1 MKSIAQ
7 KRILLYGA
15 AFAVLLIILKTIEYR
30 FLVKSFTIDIYMGAI
45 ALVFTVLGI
54 WLSKKISPENKS
66 FLQISNRVEGD
77 ASGILS
83 ERELEVLKHIADGK
97 SNQEIAA
104 SLYISIHTVKTH
116 TTNIFEKLQVRRRTQ
131 AVLRARELGLIKEL
145 ITGTNLKK

>member
-54 WLSKKISPENKS
+54 WLSKKISPENTS

>member
-1 MKSIAQ
+1 MKSILK

-30 FLVKSFTIDIYMGAI
+30 FLVKSFTIDVYMGAI

-54 WLSKKISPENKS
+54 WLSKKISPKNS
-66 FLQISNRVEGD
+66 RFLQISNRVEGD
-77 ASGILS
+77 ASGLLS

-97 SNQEIAA
+97 SNLEIAA

-116 TTNIFEKLQVRRRTQ
+116 ITNIFEKLQVRRRTQ
-131 AVLRARELGLIKEL
+131 AVLRARELGLIQEL
-145 ITGTNLKK
+145 ISGNNVKK

>member
-54 WLSKKISPENKS
+54 WLSKKISPENTS
-66 FLQISNRVEGD
+66 SLQISNRVEGD

>member
-1 MKSIAQ
+1 
-7 KRILLYGA
+7 
-15 AFAVLLIILKTIEYR
+15 
-30 FLVKSFTIDIYMGAI
+30 MGVI

-54 WLSKKISPENKS
+54 WLSKKISPENTS

>member
-1 MKSIAQ
+1 
-7 KRILLYGA
+7 
-15 AFAVLLIILKTIEYR
+15 
-30 FLVKSFTIDIYMGAI
+30 
-45 ALVFTVLGI
+45 
-54 WLSKKISPENKS
+54 
-66 FLQISNRVEGD
+66 
-77 ASGILS
+77 
-83 ERELEVLKHIADGK
+83 LEVLKHIADGK